1 MDVNGITQ
9 PTLINQITILNKPLL
24 LSCSIFVKMQKSD
37 NGKEEITIVESN
49 KVFLKENEVKDRY
62 KNNSFL
68 ISTKSNQL
76 NEYIKI
82 AA

>member
-1 MDVNGITQ
+1 
-9 PTLINQITILNKPLL
+9 
-24 LSCSIFVKMQKSD
+24 MQKSD